1 MRRKRKEKKDKGE
14 KGEKV
19 SKGKNRRQGSLK
31 DIKDEE
37 VKKKEPD
44 PPPAEFFF
52 DTSVLATDYYKRH
65 RSKIMDNK
73 RITTK
78 AVDISFIENLA
89 KSDQREKTYTND
101 TWKEI
106 DMRLQETKILN
117 EVTNASMIL
126 ARAKI

>member
-1 MRRKRKEKKDKGE
+1 MRRRKEKKEKGE
-14 KGEKV
+14 KGENPKLT
-19 SKGKNRRQGSLK
+19 KGKGKRQGSVK
-31 DIKDEE
+31 DMKEEE

-44 PPPAEFFF
+44 PPPHEFFF

-78 AVDISFIENLA
+78 EVDISFIENLA

-106 DMRLQETKILN
+106 DMRL
-117 EVTNASMIL
+117 
-126 ARAKI
+126 